1 VQKFPFTVMSVA
13 VLTVNGIC
21 TLATTGHCLEMAK
34 MIT

>member
-1 VQKFPFTVMSVA
+1 

>member
-1 VQKFPFTVMSVA
+1 LA

>member
-1 VQKFPFTVMSVA
+1 VQKFPFMVLSAGSV
-13 VLTVNGIC
+13 TVNGIC

>member
-1 VQKFPFTVMSVA
+1 

-21 TLATTGHCLEMAK
+21 TLATTRHCLEMAK

>member
-1 VQKFPFTVMSVA
+1 LA

-21 TLATTGHCLEMAK
+21 TLATSGHCLEMAK